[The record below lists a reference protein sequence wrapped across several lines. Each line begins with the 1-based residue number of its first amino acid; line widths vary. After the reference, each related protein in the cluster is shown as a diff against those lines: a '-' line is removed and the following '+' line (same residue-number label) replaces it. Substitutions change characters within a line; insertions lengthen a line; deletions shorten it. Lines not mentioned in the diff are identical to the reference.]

1 MRITALLILLLLSAP
16 VFAQDTTPSETES
29 QPEAA
34 AYAAADADEAA
45 YAAETPLTV
54 LESPFLQSDLDLIVG
69 NVQRPNGIVWF
80 EDTLYTVCNGDWTIY
95 KIDDRTGDTVTFV
108 FGVRDGNSMIA
119 EATDAGFNLLIPDP
133 DTGSLWKVDQQRA
146 APVSVNADLE
156 APWGITRLD
165 DDRFLISD
173 TRSNAIMIV
182 PMDGEPRVAQSALR
196 APTGIARDADIIY
209 FANGGSAR
217 RGIEFFETADDGSFS
232 EVKPL
237 VSGLQNTTNI
247 VLGVDGYLYF
257 SYALGTRGVVGRI
270 NPSNCLESGCTNQ
283 DVEMVVF
290 SDIPAPLAITLSD
303 DLRLFL
309 HSRYRPEIYWVQLP
323 L

>member
-1 MRITALLILLLLSAP
+1 MRVLISW
-16 VFAQDTTPSETES
+16 V
-29 QPEAA
+29 
-34 AYAAADADEAA
+34 
-45 YAAETPLTV
+45 
-54 LESPFLQSDLDLIVG
+54 
-69 NVQRPNGIVWF
+69 
-80 EDTLYTVCNGDWTIY
+80 
-95 KIDDRTGDTVTFV
+95 
-108 FGVRDGNSMIA
+108 
-119 EATDAGFNLLIPDP
+119 PDP

-146 APVSVNADLE
+146 APESISADLE

-173 TRSNAIMIV
+173 TRSNSIMIV

-247 VLGVDGYLYF
+247 VLGVRTAISTF
-257 SYALGTRGVVGRI
+257 PTRWAHGELWAGLTHPIAWRAAAA
-270 NPSNCLESGCTNQ
+270 NQ

-290 SDIPAPLAITLSD
+290 SDIPAPARHYAVRRSAACSCTAAIARRSTGCSC
-303 DLRLFL
+303 
-309 HSRYRPEIYWVQLP
+309 P